1 MQSPSQPADR
11 NGFHIAIICA
21 LPFESNAVDLLFDEF
36 YDDASYGRV
45 VGDTNSYTTGRVG
58 NHAVVLL
65 VLPNM
70 GKETA
75 AACSRSLQSS
85 FPNINLA
92 LIVGVCGGLPSVP
105 AKDVLPRV
113 GDDTERDLFL
123 GDVVISTSIVNY
135 DFGRQYMGQ
144 FVVKSSLED
153 SLGRANSDIRGLLT
167 LFQRERDFG
176 LLHSKA
182 TRNLER
188 LQSAAVERG
197 RWATYHA
204 PPEDTDNV
212 FPEYYEHAHYNKE
225 CDACNANHFCEGVSD
240 LSCNEAGCNLAL
252 SKPRRNRQQGRPL
265 GLFPQIFMGRVA
277 SGNAVMKSGRHRDQV
292 AKNNRVIAFEMEG
305 AGAWDQVPCIVVK
318 GVCDYADSHKNK
330 EWQNFAA
337 ATAASVAVAILDR
350 YEVPGSATG
359 GAATSAGG
367 GLPINDT
374 QPVTYQTL
382 IDQLYF
388 EKIDERLT
396 TLAAAHATTCRWFLT
411 SSEYTS
417 WHDSEHQQE
426 HGGFLWIKGNPG
438 TGKSTLMKLLFE
450 EAKLGAKGDP
460 FCITLSFFFL
470 ARGAIEERSTT
481 GLYRSL
487 LYQLLEKALDVR
499 DCLEWLTDS
508 GARVIHRAGWDD
520 EALKTT
526 LRRAVRSLREKA
538 ITIFVDAL
546 DECDQTQVNDMVC
559 FFEELCEHV
568 RETHVE
574 LRICFSSRHYPAVV
588 IQQGIELVLEDRSEH
603 TDDIELYIKSRL
615 RVGKSKQAELLRAEI
630 LEKSAGIFL
639 WVVLVLDIINAEYPK
654 VSKSIAKI
662 RNRLEEIP
670 PKLHDLFRMILT
682 RDGDNIQELHACL
695 MWILLATRPLKPQ
708 ELYFGVQF
716 AVDTD
721 CSGWWDQEDVAL
733 EEMKDFVRSASKGLA
748 NVTKTKSAE
757 VQFIH
762 ESVRDFLRGDYCD
775 QWSGFTSNLL
785 GHGHQLLR
793 DWCLRQLHITRQH
806 VDIPD
811 HTKTQTP
818 DADVRKE
825 ILCQFPFLEYS
836 TLNILSHANAA
847 QQAGMDQSSF
857 VDNFP
862 LDQWRSHFNIVEQYK
877 ARRYTKDVSTL
888 YILSERNLAALVRIH
903 PLRHT
908 GFDVGTQRYGPPIF
922 AAVAMNGND
931 AVRELLKAQEE
942 RFPDSSPLQGL
953 SQQYRPIQNGSIVRS
968 FEFQHKRNQPVF
980 PYLVQHGNDILL
992 KVFLSTASGDLADV
1006 YGKTPLRW
1014 AAQNGHEAVVKLL
1027 FETGRVDVESKDE
1040 YGRTPLRWAAQNGYK
1055 AVVKLLLETGKVNVD
1070 SKDNNGETPLWWA
1083 ARNGHEAI
1091 VKQLLATGRV
1101 DVDSKDNNGQTPL
1114 SWAAHN
1120 RHEIF
1125 VKLLLAT
1132 GRVDVDSKDNK
1143 GQTPLSWAVRNGH
1156 EIVVKLLLAT
1166 SKIDVDSKDNGGQT
1180 PLSWAARDG
1189 HEIVVKLLLA
1199 TGKIDIDSKDNGG
1212 QTPLSWAARDGHE
1225 IVVKLLLATAK
1236 IDVDSKDNKGQT
1248 PLWWAARNGHEAVVK
1263 LLLTT
1268 SKIDV
1273 NSKDNGGQTPLSRA
1287 AQNGHEAV
1295 VKLLLATGKVDVN
1308 SKNDG
1313 YGLTPLSWAAR
1324 NGYETV
1330 VKLLLAT
1337 GKVNVDS
1344 KDIWGRTPLSWAV
1357 RNGQVAVFKLLLAIG
1372 KIDIDSK
1379 DNGGQTPL
1387 SWAAQNG
1394 HEVAVKLLL
1403 ATGKVDVDSKDNKG
1417 QTPLSWAVQNGH
1429 EIAVKLLL
1437 ATGKIDVDSK
1447 DIWGRT
1453 PLWWAV
1459 RNGHEIAV
1467 FKLLLATGKV
1477 DVDSKDN
1484 EGQTP
1489 LSWAAQNGHEVAV
1502 KLLLATGKVDV
1513 DSKDNGGQTPLSWAA
1528 RNRHAAVA
1536 KLFE

>member
-1 MQSPSQPADR
+1 MQSPSQPAGR

-65 VLPNM
+65 VLPSM

-85 FPNINLA
+85 FPNIRLA

-113 GDDTERDLFL
+113 GNDTERDLFL
-123 GDVVISTSIVNY
+123 GDVIISTSIINY
-135 DFGRQYMGQ
+135 DFGRQYTGQ

-176 LLHSKA
+176 RLYSKA
-182 TRNLER
+182 TQNLAR

-204 PPEDTDNV
+204 PPDDTDYV
-212 FPEYYEHAHYNKE
+212 FPEDYEHAHYNIG
-225 CDACNANHFCEGVSD
+225 CDACNANHFCEKVSD

-252 SKPRRNRQQGRPL
+252 CEPRRNRYQGRPL

-337 ATAASVAVAILDR
+337 ATAASVTMGILDR
-350 YEVPGSATG
+350 YEVPGSPMEEAVTP
-359 GAATSAGG
+359 TGG
-367 GLPINDT
+367 GLPMNDT
-374 QPVTYQTL
+374 QPVTHQML

-396 TLAAAHATTCRWFLT
+396 TLAAAHATTCRWVLA
-411 SSEYTS
+411 SPEYTC
-417 WHDSEHQQE
+417 WHDPIHQQE
-426 HGGFLWIKGNPG
+426 HGGFLWIKGHPG

-450 EAKLGAKGDP
+450 EAKLNAKRDP

-470 ARGAIEERSTT
+470 ARGAMEERSTT

-487 LYQLLEKALDVR
+487 LYQLLEKAPDVR
-499 DCLEWLTDS
+499 DSLEWLTAS
-508 GARVIHRAGWDD
+508 GARVIYRAGWDN
-520 EALKTT
+520 EALKAT
-526 LRRAVRSLREKA
+526 LRRAVQRLGERA
-538 ITIFVDAL
+538 ITFFVDAL
-546 DECDQTQVNDMVC
+546 DECDQTQVTDMVC
-559 FFEELCEHV
+559 FFEGLCDYV
-568 RETHVE
+568 RDTSVQ
-574 LRICFSSRHYPAVV
+574 LRICFSSRHYPSVV
-588 IQQGIELVLEDRSEH
+588 IQQGIELILEDRSEH

-639 WVVLVLDIINAEYPK
+639 WVVIVLDIINAEYPK

-682 RDGDNIQELHACL
+682 RDGDNIQQLHACL

-708 ELYFGVQF
+708 KLYFGVQF

-733 EEMKDFVRSASKGLA
+733 EEIKDFVRSASKGLA

-762 ESVRDFLRGDYCD
+762 ESVRDFLRGDYYD

-793 DWCLRQLHITRQH
+793 DWCLRQLHTTRQH

-811 HTKTQTP
+811 HTNTQAP
-818 DADVRKE
+818 DTDVRKE

-836 TLNILSHANAA
+836 ALNILSHANAA

-862 LDQWRSHFNIVEQYK
+862 LDQWRSHFNIAEQFK
-877 ARRYTKDVSTL
+877 ARRYTKDVSML

-942 RFPDSSPLQGL
+942 RLPDSSLLQGL

-968 FEFQHKRNQPVF
+968 FEFQHKRNQNVF
-980 PYLVQHGNDILL
+980 PYLAQHGNDILL
-992 KVFLSTASGDLADV
+992 KVFLSTAFGDLADV
-1006 YGKTPLRW
+1006 DGKTPLWW
-1014 AAQNGHEAVVKLL
+1014 AAQNGREAI
-1027 FETGRVDVESKDE
+1027 
-1040 YGRTPLRWAAQNGYK
+1040 
-1055 AVVKLLLETGKVNVD
+1055 VKLLLETGKVDVE
-1070 SKDNNGETPLWWA
+1070 SKDNDGQTPLLWA
-1083 ARNGHEAI
+1083 TRYGREAV
-1091 VKQLLATGRV
+1091 VKLLLDTGRV
-1101 DVDSKDNNGQTPL
+1101 DVDSKDNHGQTPL
-1114 SWAAHN
+1114 WWAAQN
-1120 RHEIF
+1120 GREAI
-1125 VKLLLAT
+1125 VKLLLET
-1132 GRVDVDSKDNK
+1132 GKVGVESKDN
-1143 GQTPLSWAVRNGH
+1143 
-1156 EIVVKLLLAT
+1156 
-1166 SKIDVDSKDNGGQT
+1166 D
-1180 PLSWAARDG
+1180 
-1189 HEIVVKLLLA
+1189 
-1199 TGKIDIDSKDNGG
+1199 
-1212 QTPLSWAARDGHE
+1212 
-1225 IVVKLLLATAK
+1225 
-1236 IDVDSKDNKGQT
+1236 GQT

-1263 LLLTT
+1263 QLLDTGKVDVDSKDIGGQTPLSLAAQNGREAVVKLLLETGRV
-1268 SKIDV
+1268 DV
-1273 NSKDNGGQTPLSRA
+1273 DWKDSLCGQTPLSLAAQYGREAVVKLLLNTGKVDVESKDNGGQTPLWWA
-1287 AQNGHEAV
+1287 AENGHEAV
-1295 VKLLLATGKVDVN
+1295 VKLLLETGKVDVELKDN
-1308 SKNDG
+1308 WG
-1313 YGLTPLSWAAR
+1313 QTPLSCAAE
-1324 NGYETV
+1324 NGHDAV
-1330 VKLLLAT
+1330 VKLLLNT
-1337 GKVNVDS
+1337 GKVDVES
-1344 KDIWGRTPLSWAV
+1344 KDEYGRTPLSWAAE
-1357 RNGQVAVFKLLLAIG
+1357 NGREAV
-1372 KIDIDSK
+1372 
-1379 DNGGQTPL
+1379 
-1387 SWAAQNG
+1387 
-1394 HEVAVKLLL
+1394 VKLLL
-1403 ATGKVDVDSKDNKG
+1403 ETGKVDVESKDKYG
-1417 QTPLSWAVQNGH
+1417 Q
-1429 EIAVKLLL
+1429 
-1437 ATGKIDVDSK
+1437 
-1447 DIWGRT
+1447 T
-1453 PLWWAV
+1453 PLWWATG
-1459 RNGHEIAV
+1459 NG
-1467 FKLLLATGKV
+1467 
-1477 DVDSKDN
+1477 
-1484 EGQTP
+1484 
-1489 LSWAAQNGHEVAV
+1489 
-1502 KLLLATGKVDV
+1502 
-1513 DSKDNGGQTPLSWAA
+1513 
-1528 RNRHAAVA
+1528 HAAVA
-1536 KLFE
+1536 KLIE